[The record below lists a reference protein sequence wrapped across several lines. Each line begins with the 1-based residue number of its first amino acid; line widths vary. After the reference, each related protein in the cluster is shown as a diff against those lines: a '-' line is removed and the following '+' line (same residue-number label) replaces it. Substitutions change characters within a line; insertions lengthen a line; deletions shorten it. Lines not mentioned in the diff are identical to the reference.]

1 MIRGASARKYDK
13 PSKLLAK
20 DAARLYPRQSTEFEN
35 LIEGSM
41 KLAAAIYLT
50 KKVYRP
56 MTQEELDEFETYAR
70 GAVKV
75 KIKKGKTI

>member
-1 MIRGASARKYDK
+1 MIRGTAERKYDK
-13 PSKLLAK
+13 PSKLQAEA
-20 DAARLYPRQSTEFEN
+20 AARLYPRQAGEDDK

-56 MTQEELDEFETYAR
+56 MTQQELDDFERYAR
-70 GAVKV
+70 GAVRV
-75 KIKKGKTI
+75 KKEK

>member
-1 MIRGASARKYDK
+1 MRGTMERKYDK
-13 PSKLLAK
+13 PSKLQARK
-20 DAARLYPRQSTEFEN
+20 AARLYPRQAGEDSK

-41 KLAAAIYLT
+41 KLAAAIYMT

-56 MTQEELDEFETYAR
+56 MTREELDEFERYAA

-75 KIKKGKTI
+75 ERNAK

>member
-1 MIRGASARKYDK
+1 MIRGTAERKYDK
-13 PSKLLAK
+13 PSKLQSQA
-20 DAARLYPRQSTEFEN
+20 AARLYPRQSTEFDS

-56 MTQEELDEFETYAR
+56 MTREELDDFETYAR

-75 KIKKGKTI
+75 NVKKKEK